1 MHFGFAVADY
11 PYVYDLEVLC
21 RPVSEA
27 TFTTAAAARATTG
40 ATTASATIK
49 TNIGTIRNRVEK
61 QNKYLTHTHT
71 HTHIH
76 TLMFILEDIMC
87 P

>member
-11 PYVYDLEVLC
+11 PYIYDLEVLC

-27 TFTTAAAARATTG
+27 TAAAARATTG

-71 HTHIH
+71 HTH
-76 TLMFILEDIMC
+76 TYVYS
-87 P
+87 